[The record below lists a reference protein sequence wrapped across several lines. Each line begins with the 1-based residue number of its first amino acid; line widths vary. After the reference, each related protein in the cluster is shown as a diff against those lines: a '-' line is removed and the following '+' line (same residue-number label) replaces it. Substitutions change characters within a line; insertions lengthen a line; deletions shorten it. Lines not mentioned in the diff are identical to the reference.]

1 MPMFLIQRRLFLRPV
16 FPKRMARFA
25 ARDIVVSLVS
35 KPLLLLRSYALLHAN
50 RLARLTGITHW
61 MYSRVTGHV
70 ALSSCCAWFLAPGAT
85 GGPRLLFNR
94 IGDVMRFRAS
104 AHESPARLN
113 PMTSRFRLNPIA
125 ATTISGSINQEY

>member
-1 MPMFLIQRRLFLRPV
+1 MIIIGVDFHPSMQEIAFLDQETGEYVERQLNHSDGEAEKCFFLTSP
-16 FPKRMARFA
+16 F
-25 ARDIVVSLVS
+25 IEL
-35 KPLLLLRSYALLHAN
+35 
-50 RLARLTGITHW
+50 
-61 MYSRVTGHV
+61 TGHV

-85 GGPRLLFNR
+85 GGARLLFNR

-125 ATTISGSINQEY
+125 VTTISGSTNQEY